1 MALGDLLKALPVK
14 LCGSAA
20 SYTSDPTSMKIE
32 RKSHQQ
38 LQQLAMRLLRLGNQL
53 IGIQISRYGAAA
65 SPPGVVNAAGFYPTV
80 SRNSRN
86 YETNDVLAAKEQV
99 AFLASVPQHHNTCKS
114 RDTIEQISKHPLGIR

>member
-1 MALGDLLKALPVK
+1 
-14 LCGSAA
+14 
-20 SYTSDPTSMKIE
+20 MKIE

-65 SPPGVVNAAGFYPTV
+65 SPPGVINAAGFYPTV